1 MKARQPNAEFFGSV
15 PGFPISLAVRA
26 GDYAYTATLGA
37 HTFEAEK
44 VTYDSAG
51 HVLSDGSGRGDAS
64 IEEQTRATM
73 HNVEAALR
81 GVGCALEDVI
91 DMTVWLRDPRDFIAF
106 NRAYAEF
113 FAANKPTRTVLRA
126 DFMFDCR
133 IEMKAIAYKPR
144 AGDRAV

>member
-1 MKARQPNAEFFGSV
+1 MSAEQSNAKFFGGV

-26 GDYAYTATLGA
+26 GDYAYTATLGS
-37 HTFEAEK
+37 HTFRAED
-44 VTYDSAG
+44 VTYDPEG
-51 HVLSDGSGRGDAS
+51 RVLSDGSGQGRAG

-73 HNVEAALR
+73 RNIEAALR

-91 DMTVWLRDPRDFIAF
+91 DMTVWLRDPRDFLLF
-106 NRAYAEF
+106 NRTYAEF
-113 FAANKPTRTVLRA
+113 FTETNPTRTVLRT

-144 AGDRAV
+144 AGDRS